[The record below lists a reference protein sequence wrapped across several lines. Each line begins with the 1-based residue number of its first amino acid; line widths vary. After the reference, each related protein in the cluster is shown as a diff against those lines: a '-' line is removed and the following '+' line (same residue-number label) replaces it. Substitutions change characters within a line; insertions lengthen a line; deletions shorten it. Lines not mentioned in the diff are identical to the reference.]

1 MPAQLPPQDFSSRP
15 GSALPL
21 ALRLSA
27 RQPVRVAK
35 GTLLYHFHDKNQLL
49 EALMPGYIAHL
60 QARLDAGIERVRAK
74 GYDNLTRERETIAG
88 FIEWYRD
95 LRRQALSY
103 TSFGVSILSAEGKTG
118 AGLKSSQCSKPRQF
132 IDRVA

>member
-27 RQPVRVAK
+27 RQPVRVTK

-60 QARLDAGIERVRAK
+60 QARLDAGTERVRAK
-74 GYDNLTRERETIAG
+74 GYGNLTRERETIAG

-103 TSFGVSILSAEGKTG
+103 TSFGVSILSAR
-118 AGLKSSQCSKPRQF
+118 AKPEPG
-132 IDRVA
+132 

>member
-1 MPAQLPPQDFSSRP
+1 M
-15 GSALPL
+15 
-21 ALRLSA
+21 
-27 RQPVRVAK
+27 RVAK

-103 TSFGVSILSAEGKTG
+103 MSFGVSILSAR
-118 AGLKSSQCSKPRQF
+118 AKPEPG
-132 IDRVA
+132 